1 MLENIGSVAGTVWRY
16 LEENS
21 EATVTKLTRELGEN
35 ERTVLMAI
43 GWLAREGKLDFEK
56 RKQGTYITLK
66 NTTIRRSSGI
76 DFGRRTDKKNEATS
90 SVNSG
95 AYLTP
100 EP

>member
-1 MLENIGSVAGTVWRY
+1 MLENIGSIAGTVWRY

-66 NTTIRRSSGI
+66 TQQS
-76 DFGRRTDKKNEATS
+76 DA
-90 SVNSG
+90 
-95 AYLTP
+95 AAA
-100 EP
+100 